1 MTMIPARVV
10 VTAQARRQHLLSLQ
24 RSGGFGCNR
33 CAVYSIS
40 TTSSKAVEGS
50 GVNPTAANMLSQVRN
65 YTTTAESSYG
75 SGAQPSNV
83 SGGWKQQQQQ
93 QRYHQLATGT
103 VPSHAGMHR
112 IRQESNATKPAL
124 HPLHRARF
132 STAAASTSSTQNEQ
146 SGENKQKTSSSNDG
160 GNDGKSSESKSSS
173 SSSFSDYFF
182 DNLGKIFLLA
192 IASII
197 GTLVRGSYNT
207 SNRNK
212 IRDWIET
219 TSALDPL
226 EIDDLRM
233 ANSEFT
239 KMEFTTIMNEL
250 YDGDNYTNSSSSA
263 NDDTTAIT
271 YDEFVKRVRTVMIK
285 LKGEAYT
292 IQLGHLLDRVVAALV
307 TYYAHD
313 DNNDASASS
322 TATSDAGSSSNTTM
336 VIDSSSSSSS
346 DGITN
351 MKTINELELP
361 ISLWLTVLSL
371 AVYST
376 AEERIDLLYQVLLK
390 ERQVQQQGQEVSS
403 SSETTSSS
411 TDAGDYASSRSS
423 SSSSARSSN
432 PTLRQVVNMV
442 GYLQRTCQLVPDTQV
457 INIPEE
463 YIPTQKFQIATS
475 QQLVEAATHVPVIA
489 EAPYLTSE
497 MSHED
502 FALLLTTKPVCAW
515 GECYQK

>member
-10 VTAQARRQHLLSLQ
+10 AAVQAKRQHLLTLQ
-24 RSGGFGCNR
+24 RSGRFGCTR
-33 CAVYSIS
+33 CAVSFVNDYSVVS
-40 TTSSKAVEGS
+40 TSKAVEGTS
-50 GVNPTAANMLSQVRN
+50 GVMTATPMLSQLRT
-65 YTTTAESSYG
+65 YTTTVTSSCSESYQRSDVR
-75 SGAQPSNV
+75 SG
-83 SGGWKQQQQQ
+83 WTKQQQQQ
-93 QRYHQLATGT
+93 FYRQLATGT
-103 VPSHAGMHR
+103 MQSHAGILG
-112 IRQESNATKPAL
+112 IRQRSDVTKPL
-124 HPLHRARF
+124 LRARL
-132 STAAASTSSTQNEQ
+132 STATASASSNQNEQ
-146 SGENKQKTSSSNDG
+146 GGENKTSSSSNG
-160 GNDGKSSESKSSS
+160 KDGKDSSESK

-182 DNLGKIFLLA
+182 DNLGKLFLLA

-239 KMEFTTIMNEL
+239 KIEFTTIMNEL
-250 YDGDNYTNSSSSA
+250 YDDYTNNNGA
-263 NDDTTAIT
+263 NDDATAIT

-292 IQLGHLLDRVVAALV
+292 IQLGHLLDRVVASLV
-307 TYYAHD
+307 SYYAHED
-313 DNNDASASS
+313 DTSASAA
-322 TATSDAGSSSNTTM
+322 TAGDGSSASGTM
-336 VIDSSSSSSS
+336 MIDSSISTSS
-346 DGITN
+346 DGIAN
-351 MKTINELELP
+351 MKTIDELELP

-390 ERQVQQQGQEVSS
+390 ERQVQQQGQEVPSPS
-403 SSETTSSS
+403 ATTSTS
-411 TDAGDYASSRSS
+411 TTDSN
-423 SSSSARSSN
+423 SN

-463 YIPTQKFQIATS
+463 YIPTQQFKIATS
-475 QQLVEAATHVPVIA
+475 QELVEAATHVPVIA

-502 FALLLTTKPVCAW
+502 FTLLLTTKPVCAW
-515 GECYQK
+515 GECYQKS